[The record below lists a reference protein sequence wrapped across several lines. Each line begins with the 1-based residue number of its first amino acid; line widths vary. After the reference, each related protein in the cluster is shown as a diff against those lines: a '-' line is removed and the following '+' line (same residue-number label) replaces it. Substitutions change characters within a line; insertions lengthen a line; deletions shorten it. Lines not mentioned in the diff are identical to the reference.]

1 MIVVEDHI
9 EAMARRQFG
18 STTMVESVQPLAG
31 GAYNSTY
38 EVQLRAQP
46 PVILRVAPEP
56 EHQYRS
62 ETEMMRN
69 EAATTPYLAPIAHLL
84 PEILGVDW
92 SHEIT
97 DRDYMWQ
104 SKIGGVPATR
114 AFAIHGRDAMVPL
127 FAEIGMV
134 TAAVH
139 SIVGPHFGTVRGP
152 HFSKWS
158 DAVMYRLSEIVYDTE
173 RAGLDTRAAQ
183 NALESAQQASDVL
196 DRVTEPRLLH
206 GDLFIP
212 NLILDEDSLRI
223 VGVLDHDRA
232 FWGDPVADWG
242 IDAMTGRTE
251 AERRA
256 FRDGY
261 GSPVGDEAVAHIYRA
276 LHAGAIALERHRL
289 GRDRKG

>member
-1 MIVVEDHI
+1 MVVEDRI
-9 EAMARRQFG
+9 EEMARRQFG
-18 STTMVESVQPLAG
+18 STAVVDSVRKLSG
-31 GAYNSTY
+31 GSYNSTY
-38 EVQLRAQP
+38 EVHISAQP
-46 PVILRVAPEP
+46 SSILRVAPEP

-69 EAATTPYLAPIAHLL
+69 EVATTPYLAPIAHLL

-92 SHEIT
+92 SHEII

-104 SKIGGVPATR
+104 SKIAGIPAAR
-114 AFAIHGRDAMVPL
+114 AFADHGREAMVPL
-127 FAEIGMV
+127 FAELGTI

-139 SIVGPHFGTVRGP
+139 SVVGPKFGTVDGP
-152 HFSKWS
+152 HFSTWS
-158 DAVMYRLSEIVYDTE
+158 GAVMHRLTDILRDTRE
-173 RAGLDTRAAQ
+173 AGLDTRAAEE
-183 NALESAQQASDVL
+183 ACVSAQQASDVL

-212 NLILDEDSLRI
+212 NLILAEESLRI

-232 FWGDPVADWG
+232 FWGDPAADWG
-242 IDAMTGRTE
+242 IHVMAGRTE

-256 FRDGY
+256 FQDGY
-261 GSPVGDEAVAHIYRA
+261 GTPVCDEAVAHIYRA

-289 GRDRKG
+289 GHDAKG